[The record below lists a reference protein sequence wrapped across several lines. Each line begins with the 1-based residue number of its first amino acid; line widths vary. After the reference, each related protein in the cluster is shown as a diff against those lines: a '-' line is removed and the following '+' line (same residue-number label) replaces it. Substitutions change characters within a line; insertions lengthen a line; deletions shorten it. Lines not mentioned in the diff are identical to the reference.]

1 MFGLANLLTATNL
14 CCGIISIIFTFSGRL
29 DLAAMFLLFSVIADF
44 LDGFVARLTKTSG
57 ELGKQLDSLADMV
70 SFGIA
75 PGVLMMV
82 MIVLGVDYSPV
93 IDLKMTNS
101 VADTQKYFVFNQI
114 MAWFASLS
122 YDVNN
127 SFQASIKFL
136 PFTALFIPFF
146 SMFRLAKF
154 NIDTRQSDKFI
165 GVPTPMSTFFFLFFP
180 LYFWYQ
186 KENWGH
192 QHAFIYGLFDCYT
205 LAIISVL
212 FSMTMIAP
220 LPLIALKFKSSKWK
234 DNMYRYLLVIIS
246 LISIPIFFIWSIPI
260 IVILYLIL
268 SIIEHNQSKKHEIQS

>member
-14 CCGIISIIFTFSGRL
+14 CCGIVSIIFTLSGRL
-29 DLAAMFLLFSVIADF
+29 DLAACFLLFSVLADF
-44 LDGFVARLTKTSG
+44 ADGFVARITKTSG

-70 SFGIA
+70 SFGVA
-75 PGVLMMV
+75 PGIFMMV
-82 MIVLGVDYSPV
+82 MIILGVDYSAV
-93 IDLKMTNS
+93 IDLKLTNS

-127 SFQASIKFL
+127 SFNASIKFL
-136 PFTALFIPFF
+136 PFTALMIPFF

-154 NIDTRQSDKFI
+154 NIDTNQSDKFI
-165 GVPTPMSTFFFLFFP
+165 GVPTPLSTLFFLFFP

-192 QHAFIYGLFDCYT
+192 QNDFIYGLFDCYT
-205 LAIISVL
+205 LSAISVL
-212 FSMTMIAP
+212 FSTLMIAP
-220 LPLIALKFKSSKWK
+220 LPLIALKFKSWGWRE
-234 DNMYRYLLVIIS
+234 NTYRYLLVIIS
-246 LISIPIFFIWSIPI
+246 LISIPIFFVWSIPI

-268 SIIEHNQSKKHEIQS
+268 SIIEHNQRKKHEIQS

>member
-14 CCGIISIIFTFSGRL
+14 CCGIISVIFTFSGRL
-29 DLAAMFLLFSVIADF
+29 DLAALFLLLSVFADF
-44 LDGFVARLTKTSG
+44 FDGFTSRLTKTSG
-57 ELGKQLDSLADMV
+57 DLGKQLDSLADMV
-70 SFGIA
+70 SFGVA
-75 PGVLMMV
+75 PGVFMMV
-82 MIVLGVDYSPV
+82 MIILGVDYSPI
-93 IDLKMTNS
+93 IDLKLTNS

-154 NIDTRQSDKFI
+154 NIDNRQSDKFI
-165 GVPTPMSTFFFLFFP
+165 GVPTPMSTFFFSFFP

-192 QHAFIYGLFDCYT
+192 QNEFIYGLFDCYT
-205 LAIISVL
+205 LAVICVL

-220 LPLIALKFKSSKWK
+220 LPLIALKFKSFNWK
-234 DNMYRYLLVIIS
+234 DNVYRYLLVIIS
-246 LISIPIFFIWSIPI
+246 LISIPVFFIWSIPI